1 MSIGIVLKST
11 GKFYTVLMENGV
23 EITARIRGKFRL
35 EGLRT
40 TNPVAVGDRVILR
53 EEKNESEELF
63 TIESVEPRQ
72 NYLVRKSTNLS
83 KQKQI
88 LASNIDCVYL
98 VVTIEQPTTQLGFID
113 RFLVSAE
120 SFRIPVTILFNKIDL
135 YSDES
140 KFQMQIWKEMYEKIG
155 YPCHFISTLESE
167 THQFLNEEIKDK
179 QVLFAGNSGVGKSS
193 IVKCIDPRI
202 DLRIGEISEVHF
214 SGKHTTT
221 FAEMYQV
228 ESGGFIIDSP
238 GIRAFG
244 LVEIEKEVLAHYFPE
259 MRRLLGECKF
269 HNCMHV
275 NEPHCA
281 VKNAVENGE
290 IEETRYI
297 HYLQMLEDYG
307 TDIHR
312 RNDHE

>member
-1 MSIGIVLKST
+1 MSVGIVLKST
-11 GKFYTVLMENGV
+11 GKFYTVLMDNGV

-53 EEKNESEELF
+53 EEKNDDEELF
-63 TIESVEPRQ
+63 TIETVEPRR

-88 LASNIDCVYL
+88 LASNIDCIYL

-120 SFRIPVTILFNKIDL
+120 SFRIPVTILFNKIDV
-135 YSDES
+135 YSEES
-140 KFQMQIWKEMYEKIG
+140 KLTMQIWKEIYESIG

-167 THQFLNEEIKDK
+167 TYQFLNKEIKEK

-202 DLRIGEISEVHF
+202 DLRIGEISEAHF

-259 MRRLLGECKF
+259 MRQLLGQCKF

-281 VKNAVENGE
+281 VKEAVENGE
-290 IEETRYI
+290 IEESRYI

-307 TDIHR
+307 SDIHR

>member
-1 MSIGIVLKST
+1 MPKGIVLKST
-11 GKFYTVLMENGV
+11 GKFYNVLTDDGKEL
-23 EITARIRGKFRL
+23 TARIRGKIRL

-40 TNPVAVGDRVILR
+40 TNPVAVGDRVELLV
-53 EEKNESEELF
+53 EKNEQEELF
-63 TIESVEPRQ
+63 TIESIEPRK

-88 LASNIDCVYL
+88 LAANIDCIFL
-98 VVTIEQPTTQLGFID
+98 VVTIEQPVTQLGFID

-120 SFRIPVTILFNKIDL
+120 SFRIPVSILFNKIDL

-140 KFQMQIWKEMYEKIG
+140 KHKMQEWKTLYEEIG

-167 THQFLNEEIKDK
+167 TYNFLKTEIKGK

-193 IVKCIDPRI
+193 MVKCIDPNI
-202 DLRIGEISEVHF
+202 DLRIGEISEAHF
-214 SGKHTTT
+214 AGKHTTT

-228 ESGGFIIDSP
+228 ATGGFIIDSP

-259 MRRLLGECKF
+259 MRRLMGQCKF
-269 HNCMHV
+269 HNCMHI
-275 NEPHCA
+275 NEPKCA
-281 VKNAVENGE
+281 VKEAVEEGKIAE
-290 IEETRYI
+290 SRYI
-297 HYLQMLEDYG
+297 NYLQMLEELDG
-307 TDIHR
+307 DIHR
-312 RNDHE
+312 RSDYA

>member
-1 MSIGIVLKST
+1 MPKGIVLKST
-11 GKFYTVLMENGV
+11 GKFYNVLTDDGKEL
-23 EITARIRGKFRL
+23 TARIRGKIRL

-40 TNPVAVGDRVILR
+40 TNPVAVGDLVELQA
-53 EEKNESEELF
+53 EKNEQEELF
-63 TIESVEPRQ
+63 TIESIEPRK

-88 LASNIDCVYL
+88 LAANIDCIYL
-98 VVTIEQPTTQLGFID
+98 VVTIEQPVTQLGFID

-120 SFRIPVTILFNKIDL
+120 SFRIPVSILFNKIDL

-140 KFQMQIWKEMYEKIG
+140 KYKMQEWKTMYEEIG

-167 THQFLNEEIKDK
+167 TYNFLYTEINDK

-202 DLRIGEISEVHF
+202 DLRIGEISEAHF
-214 SGKHTTT
+214 AGKHTTT

-228 ESGGFIIDSP
+228 STGGFIIDSP

-259 MRRLLGECKF
+259 MRRLIGQCKF
-269 HNCMHV
+269 HNCMHI
-275 NEPHCA
+275 NEPKCA
-281 VKNAVENGE
+281 VKEAVEDGE
-290 IEETRYI
+290 IAESRYI
-297 HYLQMLEDYG
+297 NYLQMLEEHDG
-307 TDIHR
+307 DIHR
-312 RNDHE
+312 RSDYA

>member
-1 MSIGIVLKST
+1 MSVGIVLKST
-11 GKFYTVLMENGV
+11 GKFYTVLLENGV

-53 EEKNESEELF
+53 EEKNDDEELF
-63 TIESVEPRQ
+63 TIETVEPRR

-88 LASNIDCVYL
+88 LASNIDCIYL
-98 VVTIEQPTTQLGFID
+98 VVTIEHPTTQLGFID

-120 SFRIPVTILFNKIDL
+120 SFRIPVTILFNKIDV
-135 YSDES
+135 YSEES
-140 KFQMQIWKEMYEKIG
+140 KLTMQIWKEIYEMIG

-167 THQFLNEEIKDK
+167 TYQFLYEEIKDK

-202 DLRIGEISEVHF
+202 DLRIGEISEAHF

-228 ESGGFIIDSP
+228 ETGGFIIDSP

-259 MRRLLGECKF
+259 MRQLLGQCKF

-281 VKNAVENGE
+281 VKDAVENGE
-290 IEETRYI
+290 IEESRYI

-307 TDIHR
+307 SGIHR

>member
-11 GKFYTVLMENGV
+11 GKFYTVLMDNGV

-53 EEKNESEELF
+53 EEKNDDEELF
-63 TIESVEPRQ
+63 TIETVEPRL

-88 LASNIDCVYL
+88 LASNIDCIYL

-120 SFRIPVTILFNKIDL
+120 SFRIPVTILFNKIDV
-135 YSDES
+135 YSEES
-140 KFQMQIWKEMYEKIG
+140 KLTMQIWKEIYESIG

-167 THQFLNEEIKDK
+167 TYQFLNEEIKEK

-202 DLRIGEISEVHF
+202 DLRIGEISEAHF

-259 MRRLLGECKF
+259 MRQLLGQCKF
-269 HNCMHV
+269 HNCMHA

-281 VKNAVENGE
+281 VKEAVENGE
-290 IEETRYI
+290 IEESRYI

-307 TDIHR
+307 SDIHR

>member
-1 MSIGIVLKST
+1 MSVGIVLKST

-63 TIESVEPRQ
+63 TIESVEPRH

-275 NEPHCA
+275 NEPHCT

-290 IEETRYI
+290 IDESRYI

-307 TDIHR
+307 SDIHR

>member
-1 MSIGIVLKST
+1 MSVGIVLKST

-53 EEKNESEELF
+53 EEKNDDEELF
-63 TIESVEPRQ
+63 TIETVEPRR

-88 LASNIDCVYL
+88 LASNIDCIYL
-98 VVTIEQPTTQLGFID
+98 VVTIEHPTTQLGFID

-120 SFRIPVTILFNKIDL
+120 SFRIPVTILFNKIDV
-135 YSDES
+135 YSEES
-140 KFQMQIWKEMYEKIG
+140 KLTMQIWKEIYEMIG

-167 THQFLNEEIKDK
+167 TYQFLYEEIKDK

-202 DLRIGEISEVHF
+202 ELRIGEISEAHF
-214 SGKHTTT
+214 AGKHTTT

-228 ESGGFIIDSP
+228 ETGGYIIDSP

-281 VKNAVENGE
+281 VKDAVENGE

-312 RNDHE
+312 RNDYE

>member
-1 MSIGIVLKST
+1 MPKGIVLKST
-11 GKFYTVLMENGV
+11 GKFYNVLTDDGKEL
-23 EITARIRGKFRL
+23 TARIRGKIRL

-40 TNPVAVGDRVILR
+40 TNPVAVGDRVELLV
-53 EEKNESEELF
+53 EKNEQEELF
-63 TIESVEPRQ
+63 TIESIEPRK

-88 LASNIDCVYL
+88 LAANIDCIYL
-98 VVTIEQPTTQLGFID
+98 VITIEQPVTQLGFID

-120 SFRIPVTILFNKIDL
+120 SFRIPVSILFNKIDL

-140 KFQMQIWKEMYEKIG
+140 KYKMQEWKTMYEEIG

-167 THQFLNEEIKDK
+167 TYSFLNTEIKAK

-202 DLRIGEISEVHF
+202 DLRIGEISEAHF
-214 SGKHTTT
+214 AGKHTTT

-228 ESGGFIIDSP
+228 TTGGFIIDSP

-259 MRRLLGECKF
+259 MRRLIGQCKF
-269 HNCMHV
+269 HNCMHI
-275 NEPHCA
+275 NEPKCA
-281 VKNAVENGE
+281 VKEAVEEGE
-290 IEETRYI
+290 IAESRYI
-297 HYLQMLEDYG
+297 NYLQMLEEHDG
-307 TDIHR
+307 DIHR
-312 RNDHE
+312 RSDYA

>member
-1 MSIGIVLKST
+1 MSVGIVLKST
-11 GKFYTVLMENGV
+11 GKFYTVLLENGV

-53 EEKNESEELF
+53 EEKNDDEELF
-63 TIESVEPRQ
+63 TIETVEPRR

-88 LASNIDCVYL
+88 LASNIDCIYL

-120 SFRIPVTILFNKIDL
+120 SFRIPVTILFNKIDV
-135 YSDES
+135 YSEES
-140 KFQMQIWKEMYEKIG
+140 KLTMQIWKEIYEMIG

-167 THQFLNEEIKDK
+167 TYQFLYEEIKDK

-202 DLRIGEISEVHF
+202 DLRIGEISEAHF

-228 ESGGFIIDSP
+228 ETGGFIIDSP

-259 MRRLLGECKF
+259 MRQLLGQCKF

-281 VKNAVENGE
+281 VKDAVENGE
-290 IEETRYI
+290 IEESRYI

-307 TDIHR
+307 SGIHR

>member
-1 MSIGIVLKST
+1 MSVGIVLKST
-11 GKFYTVLMENGV
+11 GKFYTVLMDGGI
-23 EITARIRGKFRL
+23 EITARLRGKIRL

-40 TNPVAVGDRVILR
+40 TNPVAVGDRVNLLEDQENNQAIY
-53 EEKNESEELF
+53 
-63 TIESVEPRQ
+63 TIESVEPRR

-88 LASNIDCVYL
+88 LASNIDCIYL
-98 VVTIEQPTTQLGFID
+98 VVTVEQPTTQLGFID

-120 SFRIPVTILFNKIDL
+120 SFRIPVSILFNKIDL
-135 YSDES
+135 YSEES
-140 KFQMQIWKEMYEKIG
+140 KLTMQIWKEMYERIG

-167 THQFLNEEIKDK
+167 TYQFLNEEIKEK

-202 DLRIGEISEVHF
+202 NLRIGEISEAHF

-228 ESGGFIIDSP
+228 ETGGFIIDSP

-259 MRRLLGECKF
+259 MRRMLGECKF
-269 HNCMHV
+269 HNCIHV
-275 NEPHCA
+275 NEPRCA
-281 VKNAVENGE
+281 VKDAVENEE

-307 TDIHR
+307 SGIHR
-312 RNDHE
+312 RNDYE

>member
-1 MSIGIVLKST
+1 
-11 GKFYTVLMENGV
+11 MENGV

-63 TIESVEPRQ
+63 TIESVEPRH

-275 NEPHCA
+275 NEPHCT

-290 IEETRYI
+290 IDESRYI

-307 TDIHR
+307 SDIHR

>member
-1 MSIGIVLKST
+1 MSVGIVLKST

-88 LASNIDCVYL
+88 LASNTDCVYL

-113 RFLVSAE
+113 RFLISAE

-275 NEPHCA
+275 NEPHCT
-281 VKNAVENGE
+281 VKDAVENGE

-307 TDIHR
+307 SDIHR

>member
-11 GKFYTVLMENGV
+11 GKFYTVLMDNGV

-53 EEKNESEELF
+53 EEKNDDEELF
-63 TIESVEPRQ
+63 TIETVEPRR

-88 LASNIDCVYL
+88 LASNIDCIYL

-120 SFRIPVTILFNKIDL
+120 SFRIPVTILFNKIDV
-135 YSDES
+135 YSEES
-140 KFQMQIWKEMYEKIG
+140 KLTMQIWKEIYESIG

-167 THQFLNEEIKDK
+167 TYQFLNEEIKEK

-202 DLRIGEISEVHF
+202 DLRIGEISEAHF

-259 MRRLLGECKF
+259 MRQLLGQCKF

-281 VKNAVENGE
+281 VKEAVENGE
-290 IEETRYI
+290 IEESRYI

-307 TDIHR
+307 SDIHR

>member
-1 MSIGIVLKST
+1 MSVGIVLKST
-11 GKFYTVLMENGV
+11 GKFYAVLMAGGI
-23 EITARIRGKFRL
+23 EITARLRGKIRL

-40 TNPVAVGDRVILR
+40 TNPVAVGDRVSLLEDQENNQAIY
-53 EEKNESEELF
+53 
-63 TIESVEPRQ
+63 TIESVEPRR

-88 LASNIDCVYL
+88 LASNIDCIYL
-98 VVTIEQPTTQLGFID
+98 VITVEQPTTQLGFID

-120 SFRIPVTILFNKIDL
+120 SFRIPVSILFNKIDL
-135 YSDES
+135 YSEES
-140 KFQMQIWKEMYEKIG
+140 KLTMQIWKEMYERIG

-167 THQFLNEEIKDK
+167 TYQFLNEEIKEK

-193 IVKCIDPRI
+193 IVQCIDPRI
-202 DLRIGEISEVHF
+202 NLRIGEISEAHF

-228 ESGGFIIDSP
+228 ETGGFIIDSP

-259 MRRLLGECKF
+259 MRRMLGECKF
-269 HNCMHV
+269 HNCIHV
-275 NEPHCA
+275 NEPRCA
-281 VKNAVENGE
+281 VKDAVENEE

-307 TDIHR
+307 SGIHR
-312 RNDHE
+312 RNDYE

>member
-1 MSIGIVLKST
+1 MVGIVLKST
-11 GKFYTVLMENGV
+11 GKFYTVLTDEGT
-23 EITARIRGKFRL
+23 EITARIRGKIRL

-40 TNPVAVGDRVILR
+40 TNPVAVGDRVILQ

-63 TIESVEPRQ
+63 TIESVEPRH

-88 LASNIDCVYL
+88 LASNIDCIYL
-98 VVTIEQPTTQLGFID
+98 VVTIEQPITQLGFID

-120 SFRIPVTILFNKIDL
+120 SFRIPVSILFNKIDL
-135 YSDES
+135 YSDTS
-140 KFQMQIWKEMYEKIG
+140 KNIMQWWKEMYEKIG
-155 YPCHFISTLESE
+155 YPCHFISTFESE
-167 THQFLNEEIKDK
+167 TYQFLNQEIKDK

-193 IVKCIDPRI
+193 IVKCIDPKI
-202 DLRIGEISEVHF
+202 ELRIGEISEAHF
-214 SGKHTTT
+214 AGKHTTT

-228 ESGGFIIDSP
+228 SSGGFIIDSP

-259 MRRLLGECKF
+259 MRQLLGQCKF
-269 HNCMHV
+269 HNCIHV

-281 VKNAVENGE
+281 VKDAVENGE
-290 IEETRYI
+290 IEENRYM

-307 TDIHR
+307 GDIHR